1 MLNVK
6 TRPVAESYTD
16 VLDDQ
21 LYEVLNR
28 VNCSGELTIKGLIFL
43 HTMYLS
49 FSFLNPFFFP
59 SFFFFLFF
67 SPKERNH
74 NS

>member
-1 MLNVK
+1 MVNVK

-49 FSFLNPFFFP
+49 FSF
-59 SFFFFLFF
+59 
-67 SPKERNH
+67 
-74 NS
+74 